1 MRTLVAQKVG
11 ADRHCA
17 QLFGANL
24 SAIEIT
30 SANCQRL
37 DFQYGHWQ
45 GSEDAETAQ
54 WAPCKCQQNR
64 IQNCPE
70 ILSAGS
76 IRSSDV
82 SKSVSKYFVGAHF
95 GADAGGRRTQ

>member
-1 MRTLVAQKVG
+1 MSLRKLEQIDIAHNCSVQI
-11 ADRHCA
+11 CQ
-17 QLFGANL
+17 QLKLRQQIVSDWTFSMVN
-24 SAIEIT
+24 
-30 SANCQRL
+30 
-37 DFQYGHWQ
+37 WQ